1 MSGAHPAVEAL
12 AVMRTLRLDLRQRR
26 IAAGISQAELAQRL
40 GISRETLVRRE
51 TNALLD
57 IRLVDALLWVAA
69 LGGEAGVTWRVTPV
83 EGPTSETERTR

>member
-1 MSGAHPAVEAL
+1 MSAALPAVEAL

-26 IAAGISQAELAQRL
+26 IKAGLSQTELARRL

-51 TNALLD
+51 SNTVLD

-69 LGGEAGVTWRVTPV
+69 LGGEAGVTWRVTSD
-83 EGPTSETERTR
+83 EGSTIETEGTR